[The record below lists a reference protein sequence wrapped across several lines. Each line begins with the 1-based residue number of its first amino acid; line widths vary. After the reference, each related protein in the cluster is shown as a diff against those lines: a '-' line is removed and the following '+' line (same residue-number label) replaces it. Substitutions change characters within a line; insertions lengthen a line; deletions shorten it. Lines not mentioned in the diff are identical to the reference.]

1 MSSFSTIHELL
12 RVGDDDAI
20 AVSGAER
27 SALTY
32 GGLRKQVSATIA
44 ALNDFGI
51 GRSDRVAIVLQN
63 GPEMATAFISIAC
76 CTTTAPLNPAYKL
89 DEFEF
94 YLADLGAMA
103 LVVEEGSDSPVVEA
117 ARAHKIRILD
127 LCIDG
132 TRASGTF
139 SLKPRDTGATSQSPN
154 GGLAGADDI
163 ALVLHTSGTT
173 SRPKIV
179 PLSQAN
185 VCASARNIQATL
197 NLDCED
203 VCLNVMPLF
212 HIHGLMAAVLATLGK
227 GASVFAAP
235 GFDALKFFSWL
246 DQAQP
251 TWYTAVPTMH
261 QAILI
266 RAERNQDIIDRAR
279 LRFIRSSSS
288 SLPPQ
293 VLGELEQT
301 FEVPVVEAYAMTEAS
316 HQMTCNQLPPGQRKP
331 GTVGC
336 AAGPEVAIMDES
348 EADLLETGA
357 TGEVVIR
364 GDNVTAGYENNP
376 TANAECFVS
385 GWFRT
390 GDQGVMD
397 EDGYLTIT
405 GRLKEIINRG
415 GEKISPREVDDVLMD
430 HAAVQQCVTFAMPH
444 HLLGEE
450 VAAAVVLRDGVEAD
464 EKDIRAFAGE
474 RLATFKVPRKIIILD
489 EIPKGATGKLQRIGL
504 AEKLGVA

>member
-1 MSSFSTIHELL
+1 MSKQSTIHELL
-12 RVGDDDAI
+12 QVGDDDAV
-20 AVSGAER
+20 AVLALER

-32 GGLRKQVSATIA
+32 GGLRKQVSATVA
-44 ALNDFGI
+44 TLNDFGI
-51 GRSDRVAIVLQN
+51 GRNDRVAIVLNN

-76 CTTTAPLNPAYKL
+76 CATTAPLNPAYKL
-89 DEFEF
+89 DEFDF
-94 YLADLGAMA
+94 YLADLRASA
-103 LVVEEGSDSPVVEA
+103 LVVEEGSGSPAVQA
-117 ARAHKIRILD
+117 ARTGNIRILE
-127 LCIDG
+127 LCADG
-132 TRASGTF
+132 AGAAGTF
-139 SLKPRDTGATSQSPN
+139 SLKPRDNGATSQSPN

-179 PLSQAN
+179 PLSQSN
-185 VCASARNIQATL
+185 VSASARNIQATL
-197 NLDCED
+197 NLESGD

-246 DQAQP
+246 DKAKP

-261 QAILI
+261 QALLT
-266 RAERNQDIIDRAR
+266 RAKRNQDIIDRAR

-293 VLGELEQT
+293 VLAELEQT

-348 EADLLETGA
+348 EAILLETGA
-357 TGEVVIR
+357 SGEVVIR

-376 TANAECFVS
+376 TANEACFVD

-430 HAAVQQCVTFAMPH
+430 HAAVQQCVTFSMPH
-444 HLLGEE
+444 KSLGEE
-450 VAAAVVLRDGVEAD
+450 VAAAVVLRDGVDAN

-474 RLATFKVPRKIIILD
+474 RLAAFKVPRKIIILD

>member
-1 MSSFSTIHELL
+1 MSSFSTIHDLL
-12 RVGDDDAI
+12 QVGDDA
-20 AVSGAER
+20 AVALSGLER

-32 GGLRKQVSATIA
+32 GGLRNHVSGTVAT
-44 ALNDFGI
+44 LNGIGI
-51 GRSDRVAIVLQN
+51 GRNDRVAIVLQN

-76 CTTTAPLNPAYKL
+76 CATTAPLNPAYTR
-89 DEFEF
+89 DEFAF
-94 YLADLGAMA
+94 YLSDLGARS
-103 LVVEEGSDSPVVEA
+103 LVVEEGSDSPAVAA
-117 ARAHKIRILD
+117 ARAQNIRILD
-127 LCIDG
+127 LCADG
-132 TRASGTF
+132 AGAAGSF
-139 SLKPRDTGATSQSPN
+139 SLKLRTPDDVSQSAN

-179 PLSQAN
+179 PLSQSN
-185 VCASARNIQATL
+185 VCASAANIQATL
-197 NLDCED
+197 SLESGD

-212 HIHGLMAAVLATLGK
+212 HIHGLMAAVLATLGR

-246 DQAQP
+246 NQANP

-261 QAILI
+261 QALLT
-266 RAERNQDIIDRAR
+266 RARRNREIIDRAR

-288 SLPPQ
+288 SLPTQ
-293 VLGELEQT
+293 VLQELERT
-301 FEVPVVEAYAMTEAS
+301 FEVPVVEAYAMTEAA

-348 EADLLETGA
+348 EARLLETGA

-364 GDNVTAGYENNP
+364 GANVTAGYENNP
-376 TANAECFVS
+376 TANEECFVD

-397 EDGYLTIT
+397 EDSYLTIT

-444 HLLGEE
+444 KSLGEE
-450 VAAAVVLRDGVEAD
+450 VAAAVVLRDGVDAD
-464 EKDIRAFAGE
+464 EKDIRSFAAA
-474 RLATFKVPRKIIILD
+474 RLAAFKVPRKIIILD